1 MAMKQTLTATLLA
14 LALVACNSNDSQT
27 ASNAAAADSAVVAQ
41 AKLTPEQLGTVGAE
55 IKKSPDQ
62 AKQILAR
69 HNLTEESFE
78 QAVRD
83 VTENPEA
90 SKRYA
95 EAYRKAGA

>member
-1 MAMKQTLTATLLA
+1 MKRTLTATLLA
-14 LALVACNSNDSQT
+14 LALVACSNDSQT
-27 ASNAAAADSAVVAQ
+27 SSSSATPAEGAAIAQ
-41 AKLTPEQLGTVGAE
+41 VKLTPEQLGTVGAE

-62 AKQILAR
+62 AQQILAR

-83 VTENPEA
+83 VTENPDA